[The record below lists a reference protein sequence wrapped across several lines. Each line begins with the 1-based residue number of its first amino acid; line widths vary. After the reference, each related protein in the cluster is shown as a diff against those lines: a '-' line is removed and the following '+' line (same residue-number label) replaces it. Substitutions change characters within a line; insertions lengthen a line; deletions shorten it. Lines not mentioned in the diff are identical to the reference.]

1 MLDQLIQKEDGKA
14 QEKGRYDD
22 KALDYVKQFIEEKK
36 RKEKTAID
44 EYREKIAK
52 DFDQK

>member
-1 MLDQLIQKEDGKA
+1 MTKAEKVEYKVKSDADRKRFEIQ
-14 QEKGRYDD
+14 
-22 KALDYVKQFIEEKK
+22 K

-52 DFDQK
+52 DFDQKQTEFLQK

>member
-1 MLDQLIQKEDGKA
+1 
-14 QEKGRYDD
+14 
-22 KALDYVKQFIEEKK
+22 VKQFIEEKK

-52 DFDQK
+52 DFDQKQTEF